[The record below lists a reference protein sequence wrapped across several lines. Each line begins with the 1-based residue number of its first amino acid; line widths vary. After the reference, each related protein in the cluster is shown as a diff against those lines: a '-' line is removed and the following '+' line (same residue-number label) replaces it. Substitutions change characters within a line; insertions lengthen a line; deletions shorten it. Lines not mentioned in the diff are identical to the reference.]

1 MLSCSVGGGWRRA
14 LSSNAPKRK
23 RAVLF
28 GYDGSA
34 FAGSQSQRNERTLDA
49 PIDTVEDALHLAL
62 FRAGGISPDNFTSL
76 QKINW
81 TRSSRT
87 DRGVHAATQLVCA
100 KLMIPNGVEDPET
113 GSVSRADEQAFCT
126 TVNSFLPASI
136 RVYRVQRVQGAFN
149 ARHCTD
155 SRRYSYFLPQTVLS
169 TGNGLAEIQ
178 HLLDCFVGTHSFHNF
193 TENVS
198 PMDPRAMRYIKSFE
212 AKQHSPGVIHLQV
225 TGQSFLKHHIRR
237 MVGLVVACLR
247 TGQGREL
254 VETALQPDRIC
265 TQLHS
270 KMPFAPAEPL
280 FLDMMFLDQYNAKMK
295 LTSSKHEQINFCDE
309 GVYGQTQALV
319 REVVLPTVFAK
330 YQNAFDLWLE
340 SDNLAS
346 FPPAFVEAN
355 TVALE
360 LREQK
365 RKDSKVDYVRQR

>member
-1 MLSCSVGGGWRRA
+1 MRLGNGWRRRA
-14 LSSNAPKRK
+14 MSSSAPKRK

-62 FRAGGISPDNFTSL
+62 FRAGGISPDNFSSL

-100 KLMIPNGVEDPET
+100 KLMIPHGEEDAAT
-113 GSVSRADEQAFCT
+113 GSVSRQDEHAFCT
-126 TVNSFLPASI
+126 AVNSFLPESI

-155 SRRYSYFLPQTVLS
+155 SRRYSYLLPQAVLPP
-169 TGNGLAEIQ
+169 GNTLGEVQ
-178 HLLDCFVGTHSFHNF
+178 TLLDCFVGTHSFHNF

-198 PMDPRAMRYIKSFE
+198 PMDPRATRYITSFE
-212 AKQHSPGVIHLQV
+212 AKQHSPGVLHLQV
-225 TGQSFLKHHIRR
+225 AGQSFLKHHIRR

-247 TGQGREL
+247 AGEGREL
-254 VETALQPDRIC
+254 VETALRRDRVC
-265 TQLHS
+265 AHS
-270 KMPFAPAEPL
+270 TMPFAPAEPL
-280 FLDMMFLDQYNAKMK
+280 FLDMMFLDQYNAKMR
-295 LTSSKHEQINFCDE
+295 LTSSKHEPIDFCE
-309 GVYGQTQALV
+309 QSVQTQTQALI
-319 REVVLPTVFAK
+319 REVVLPTVLAK
-330 YQNAFDLWLE
+330 YQGAFDVWLG
-340 SDNLAS
+340 SDNLAN
-346 FPPAFVEAN
+346 FPPVFVQTDAA
-355 TVALE
+355 ALE

-365 RKDSKVDYVRQR
+365 RKDAKVEYVRQR